1 MIYSLRYPYKQ
12 FWALELAMGELSVA
26 VPNLCLPACCPLH
39 VVLCHAL
46 YLLLRW
52 ISLHHVTGLLV
63 SDAVLL
69 LRRRGSDGWGGWC

>member
-1 MIYSLRYPYKQ
+1 
-12 FWALELAMGELSVA
+12 MGELSMA
-26 VPNLCLPACCPLH
+26 VPNLCLPACCALH

-52 ISLHHVTGLLV
+52 ISLCHVTGVPV

-69 LRRRGSDGWGGWC
+69 LRRPGSDGWGECC